1 MVSCIGEIEVAFAVV
16 GHALR
21 RTEQCGQCLAI
32 PVSILRAPGNIP
44 RTIVDDVSACE
55 RRHSPVGDL
64 DHAVNALVGKK
75 YLALL
80 VDYYCLGLD
89 ELCDGDRALRIHRA
103 PFPLIRLARDE
114 CERSARNIDLP
125 DEASEAVRTEND
137 IPLQIDSH
145 STDLIREYE
154 FPVGRLER

>member
-32 PVSILRAPGNIP
+32 PVSILRAAGNIP

-55 RRHSPVGDL
+55 RRHSPVSDL
-64 DHAVNALVGKK
+64 DHAVNALIGDK

-89 ELCDGDRALRIHRA
+89 ELSNGDRALRINRT
-103 PFPLIRLARDE
+103 PFPLIRLASDERD
-114 CERSARNIDLP
+114 RSGRNIDP
-125 DEASEAVRTEND
+125 PNEASKA
-137 IPLQIDSH
+137 
-145 STDLIREYE
+145 
-154 FPVGRLER
+154 